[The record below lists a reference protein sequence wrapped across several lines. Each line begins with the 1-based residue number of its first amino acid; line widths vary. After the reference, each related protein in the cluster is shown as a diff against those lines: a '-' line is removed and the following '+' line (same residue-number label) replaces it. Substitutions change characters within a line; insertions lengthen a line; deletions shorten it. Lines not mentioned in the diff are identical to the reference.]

1 MKNLLE
7 DTLFKRLFL
16 LMWVALVVSHLAGF
30 LSVQQFLM
38 PPDGMPRAGGMPP
51 MPSLPPMDGPGG
63 MGGPPDGGPPDDG
76 LFAHWLWLDYL
87 VRGIVI
93 GVAAWIG
100 ARWLSAPMRKLADA
114 SRTLGQSL
122 GTNRPVPT
130 LDEAQGTLEV
140 RQTSEVFNAM
150 SRRLHEQFGA
160 QALLMA
166 AISHDLRTP
175 LSRLRLR
182 LEHMEPNVHTERSI
196 NDVREMDQL
205 IASVLEMMQ
214 LNHETAAAPQRVDL
228 RALVQSLA
236 DDLAEQGQAV
246 TLQNAAD
253 ANANANANAN
263 ASADTEPAVV
273 PGQPAALN
281 RLVANLLSNALRYGG
296 SAEISV
302 QVQAGQ
308 VQVLIDDRG
317 PGIPAAQLEAVF
329 QPFYRVDTSRS
340 KQTGGTGLG
349 LYIARDLAHRHGGQ
363 LTLANREGGGLR
375 AALVLPLKEGPGTG
389 AA

>member
-63 MGGPPDGGPPDDG
+63 MGGGPPDGGPPDDS

-93 GVAAWIG
+93 GMAAWIG
-100 ARWLSAPMRKLADA
+100 ARWLSAPMRQLADA

-182 LEHMEPNVHTERSI
+182 LEHMEANAHTERSI

-253 ANANANANAN
+253 ADADANV
-263 ASADTEPAVV
+263 DTEPAVV

-281 RLVANLLSNALRYGG
+281 RVVANLLSNALRYGG

-308 VQVLIDDRG
+308 AQVLIDDRG
-317 PGIPAAQLEAVF
+317 PGIPADQLEAVF

-375 AALVLPLKEGPGTG
+375 AALVLPLKEAPGTG

>member
-100 ARWLSAPMRKLADA
+100 ARWLSAPMRQLADA

-130 LDEAQGTLEV
+130 LDEEQGTLEV

-253 ANANANANAN
+253 ANANA
-263 ASADTEPAVV
+263 DTEPAVV

-281 RLVANLLSNALRYGG
+281 RVVANLLSNALRYGG

>member
-1 MKNLLE
+1 MRKLLD

-16 LMWVALVVSHLAGF
+16 LMWMALVVSHLAGF
-30 LSVQQFLM
+30 LTLQQFLP
-38 PPDGMPRAGGMPP
+38 PPDGGPRISGVPP
-51 MPSLPPMDGPGG
+51 LPSLPPLGG
-63 MGGPPDGGPPDDG
+63 HAIGGPDGGPPDGDMPDG
-76 LFAHWLWLDYL
+76 RPIDNWLWVDFL
-87 VRGIVI
+87 VRGLVI
-93 GVAAWIG
+93 GVAAWFG
-100 ARWLSAPMRKLADA
+100 ARWLSAPMHQLADA
-114 SRTLGQSL
+114 SRALGQSL
-122 GTNRPVPT
+122 GLRRPVPV
-130 LDEAQGTLEV
+130 LSEAQGTLEV
-140 RQTSEVFNAM
+140 RQTAEVFNAM
-150 SRRLHEQFGA
+150 SRRLHEQFSA

-182 LEHMEPNVHTERSI
+182 LEHMAPGAHTERCI

-214 LNHETAAAPQRVDL
+214 LNHEPAAPQRVDL

-236 DDLAEQGQAV
+236 DDMAEQGQAV
-246 TLQNAAD
+246 TLHS
-253 ANANANANAN
+253 
-263 ASADTEPAVV
+263 SADEAEPAVV

-281 RLVANLLSNALRYGG
+281 RIIDNLLSNALRYGG

-302 QVQAGQ
+302 NLQPEQRQ

-317 PGIPAAQLEAVF
+317 PGIPAEQLDAVF

-340 KQTGGTGLG
+340 KQTGGSGLG
-349 LYIARDLAHRHGGQ
+349 LYIARDLARRHGGQ
-363 LTLANREGGGLR
+363 VLLANRHGGGLR
-375 AALVLPLKEGPGTG
+375 AELLLPLHETKGSPR

>member
-1 MKNLLE
+1 MKNPLE

-30 LSVQQFLM
+30 LSVQELM
-38 PPDGMPRAGGMPP
+38 GPPPDGMPHEAGLPP
-51 MPSLPPMDGPGG
+51 MPSLPPMGGPG
-63 MGGPPDGGPPDDG
+63 MDRPPDGGPPDDSPLG
-76 LFAHWLWLDYL
+76 RWLWIDYL

-93 GVAAWIG
+93 GGAAWIG
-100 ARWLSAPMRKLADA
+100 ARWLSMPMRQLADA
-114 SRTLGQSL
+114 SRALAQGLGSH
-122 GTNRPVPT
+122 RPAPT
-130 LDEAQGTLEV
+130 LDETQGTLEV
-140 RQTSEVFNAM
+140 RRTAEVFNAM
-150 SRRLHEQFGA
+150 SRRLHEQFSA

-182 LEHMEPNVHTERSI
+182 LEHMEPNAHTERSI

-214 LNHETAAAPQRVDL
+214 LNHGTAAAPLRVDL

-236 DDLAEQGQAV
+236 DDLAEQGHAV
-246 TLQNAAD
+246 TLQNAEA
-253 ANANANANAN
+253 
-263 ASADTEPAVV
+263 TEPAVV

-281 RLVANLLSNALRYGG
+281 RVVANLLSNAIRHGG
-296 SAEISV
+296 SADISV
-302 QVQAGQ
+302 QVQADR
-308 VQVLIDDRG
+308 VQLLIDDRG
-317 PGIPAAQLEAVF
+317 PGIPADQLESVF

-349 LYIARDLAHRHGGQ
+349 LYIARDLARRHGGQ

-375 AALVLPLKEGPGTG
+375 AELLLPLKESVGTG
-389 AA
+389 VA

>member
-38 PPDGMPRAGGMPP
+38 PPDGMPRAVGMPP
-51 MPSLPPMDGPGG
+51 LPSLPPMGSLGRDGPGMGGPGMDGPG
-63 MGGPPDGGPPDDG
+63 MGGPPDGGLLDDG
-76 LFAHWLWLDYL
+76 PLGRWLWLDLL

-100 ARWLSAPMRKLADA
+100 ARWLSAPMRRLADA
-114 SRTLGQSL
+114 SRALGQTLG
-122 GTNRPVPT
+122 THRPVPT

-140 RQTSEVFNAM
+140 RQTAEVFNAM
-150 SRRLHEQFGA
+150 SRRLHEQFSA
-160 QALLMA
+160 QGLLMA

-182 LEHMEPNVHTERSI
+182 LEHMEPNAHTERSI

-214 LNHETAAAPQRVDL
+214 LNHETAAVPQRVDL

-253 ANANANANAN
+253 
-263 ASADTEPAVV
+263 TEPAVV

-281 RLVANLLSNALRYGG
+281 RVVANLLSNALRYGG

-302 QVQAGQ
+302 QVQADQ
-308 VQVLIDDRG
+308 VLVLIDDRG

-329 QPFYRVDTSRS
+329 HPFYRVDTSRS

-363 LTLANREGGGLR
+363 LTLANRDGGGLR
-375 AALVLPLKEGPGTG
+375 AELVLPLKEGPSAG
-389 AA
+389 AT

>member
-1 MKNLLE
+1 MKNFLD

-16 LMWVALVVSHLAGF
+16 LMWVTLVVSHLAGF
-30 LSVQQFLM
+30 LSVQQFMM
-38 PPDGMPRAGGMPP
+38 PPDAMPHGAGMSPL
-51 MPSLPPMDGPGG
+51 PSLPPI
-63 MGGPPDGGPPDDG
+63 GGPPDGGPPDDSPLG
-76 LFAHWLWLDYL
+76 HWLWIDYL

-93 GVAAWIG
+93 GVAAWFG
-100 ARWLSAPMRKLADA
+100 ARWLSAPMRQLADA
-114 SRTLGQSL
+114 SRALGQAL
-122 GTNRPVPT
+122 GSHRPAPT

-140 RQTSEVFNAM
+140 RQTAEVFNAM
-150 SRRLHEQFGA
+150 SRRLHEQFSA

-236 DDLAEQGQAV
+236 DDLAEQGHAV
-246 TLQNAAD
+246 TLQNAA
-253 ANANANANAN
+253 AI
-263 ASADTEPAVV
+263 EQAVV

-281 RLVANLLSNALRYGG
+281 RVVANLLSNAIRHGG
-296 SAEISV
+296 SAEISI
-302 QVQAGQ
+302 QVQADR
-308 VQVLIDDRG
+308 VQILIDDRG
-317 PGIPAAQLEAVF
+317 PGIPANQLEAVF

-349 LYIARDLAHRHGGQ
+349 LYIARDLARRHDGQ

-375 AALVLPLKEGPGTG
+375 AELVLPRKEMPGTG

>member
-1 MKNLLE
+1 MKNPLE

-30 LSVQQFLM
+30 LSVQELM
-38 PPDGMPRAGGMPP
+38 GPPPDGMPHEAGLPP
-51 MPSLPPMDGPGG
+51 MPSLPPMGGPG
-63 MGGPPDGGPPDDG
+63 MDRPPDGGPPDDSPLG
-76 LFAHWLWLDYL
+76 RWLWIDYL

-93 GVAAWIG
+93 GGAAWIG
-100 ARWLSAPMRKLADA
+100 ARWLSTPMRQLADA
-114 SRTLGQSL
+114 SRALAQGLGSH
-122 GTNRPVPT
+122 RPAPA
-130 LDEAQGTLEV
+130 LDETQGTLEV
-140 RQTSEVFNAM
+140 RRTAEVFNAM
-150 SRRLHEQFGA
+150 SRRLHEQFSA

-182 LEHMEPNVHTERSI
+182 LEHMEPNAHTERSI

-214 LNHETAAAPQRVDL
+214 LNHEAAAEPQRVDL

-236 DDLAEQGQAV
+236 DDLAEQGHAV
-246 TLQNAAD
+246 TLQNAEVP
-253 ANANANANAN
+253 
-263 ASADTEPAVV
+263 EPAVV

-281 RLVANLLSNALRYGG
+281 RVVANLLSNAIRHGG
-296 SAEISV
+296 SADISV
-302 QVQAGQ
+302 QVQAGR
-308 VQVLIDDRG
+308 VQLLIDDRG
-317 PGIPAAQLEAVF
+317 PGIPADQLESVF

-349 LYIARDLAHRHGGQ
+349 LYIARDLARRHGGQ

-375 AALVLPLKEGPGTG
+375 AELLLPLNESVGTG
-389 AA
+389 VA